1 VSAESGL
8 ALARQALDRAAEHGA
23 TAADA
28 VLVHSETHEV
38 CVRGEQTD
46 SVQRARERCLGLR
59 VFVSGEGG
67 LRQACFS
74 TSDLSEASVLRLA
87 EGAVAAARASAPD
100 AQAGLPGAGY
110 ARELPDLALCAEA
123 DREVSTEQRI
133 EMARQAERA
142 ARGADPRIVNSE
154 GSSLFSRFGHFH
166 YANSDGF
173 AGSYPSAFHALD
185 SRPIAAENGAQ
196 QTDFWRSVAR
206 RSGELQAPE
215 EVGRRAAQR
224 AVARLG
230 ARRIPTCRAPVIF
243 DALCAR
249 SLLAN
254 LAAALSGEAVCR
266 QSSFLAGKLGE
277 RIACQALHIT
287 DDGRRTGG
295 LGSRPFD
302 GEGLPTRRTKL
313 VEGGRLRS
321 FLLDSYSARRLGL
334 ESTGNALRGASGGPQ
349 VAPTNLWI
357 EPGAGDVE
365 DLVRSTERGLL
376 VTGLFG
382 QGFNPVSGDFS
393 RGASGYWIEGGER
406 AHPVEEITVAG
417 NLGEMLCAVD
427 AVGGDLL
434 WLGPVA
440 APSLRVASL
449 AVAGS

>member
-1 VSAESGL
+1 MSAESGL
-8 ALARQALDRAAEHGA
+8 ALAQRALERAAERGA
-23 TAADA
+23 AAADA

-46 SVQRARERCLGLR
+46 SVQRARQRSLGLR
-59 VFVSGEGG
+59 VFAASQGG
-67 LRQACFS
+67 LQQACVS
-74 TSDLSEASVLRLA
+74 TSDLSESSVLRLA
-87 EGAVAAARASAPD
+87 EDAVAAARASAPD
-100 AQAGLPGAGY
+100 PLAGLPGAGY
-110 ARELPDLALCAEA
+110 ARELPDLALCAES
-123 DREVSTEQRI
+123 DREISAGQRI
-133 EMARQAERA
+133 EMARQTERA

-154 GSSLFSRFGHFH
+154 GSSLLSRFGHYH

-173 AGSYPSAFHALD
+173 AGSYPSALHALD

-224 AVARLG
+224 ALARLG

-243 DALCAR
+243 DALSAR
-249 SLLAN
+249 SLLTN
-254 LAAALSGEAVCR
+254 LVAALSGDAICR
-266 QSSFLAGKLGE
+266 QSSFLAEKLGE
-277 RIACQALHIT
+277 TIACESLHIC
-287 DDGRRTGG
+287 DDGRRAGG

-302 GEGLPTRRTKL
+302 GEGLPTRRTQL
-313 VEGGRLRS
+313 VKAGRLQS
-321 FLLDSYSARRLGL
+321 FLLDSYSARKLGL
-334 ESTGNALRGASGGPQ
+334 ESTGNALRGASGGTG

-357 EPGAGDVE
+357 APGAGDLE
-365 DLVRSTERGLL
+365 DLVRSTQRGLL

-393 RGASGYWIEGGER
+393 RGASGHWIEGGER

-434 WLGPVA
+434 WQGPVA

-449 AVAGS
+449 AVAGA

>member
-1 VSAESGL
+1 MSGL
-8 ALARQALDRAAEHGA
+8 ALARRALERAAERGA
-23 TAADA
+23 ASADA
-28 VLVHSETHEV
+28 VLVQSETHEV

-46 SVQRARERCLGLR
+46 SVQRARQRCLGLR
-59 VFVSGEGG
+59 VFVASQGG
-67 LRQACFS
+67 LQQACAS
-74 TSDLSEASVLRLA
+74 TSDLSEASVLQLA

-100 AQAGLPGAGY
+100 PLAGLPGANY
-110 ARELPDLALCAEA
+110 ARELPDLALCEAA
-123 DREVSTEQRI
+123 DRGMTAGQRI

-154 GSSLFSRFGHFH
+154 GSSLRSRFGHFH
-166 YANSDGF
+166 YANTDGF
-173 AGSYPSAFHALD
+173 AGSYQSAFHALD

-206 RSGELQAPE
+206 RSDELQAPE

-224 AVARLG
+224 ALARLG
-230 ARRIPTCRAPVIF
+230 ARRIPTCRVPVIF
-243 DALCAR
+243 DPLCAR

-254 LAAALSGEAVCR
+254 LAAALSGDAVCR
-266 QSSFLAGKLGE
+266 QGSFLAGKLGE
-277 RIACQALHIT
+277 TIACDALHIT
-287 DDGRRTGG
+287 DDGRRAGG

-302 GEGLPTRRTKL
+302 GEGLPTRQTRL
-313 VEGGRLRS
+313 VEAGRLQS
-321 FLLDSYSARRLGL
+321 FLLDSYSARKLGL
-334 ESTGNALRGASGGPQ
+334 QSTGNALRGPSAGPE

-357 EPGAGDVE
+357 EPGTGDLE
-365 DLVRSTERGLL
+365 DLVRGTERGLL

-393 RGASGYWIEGGER
+393 RGASGHWIEGGER
-406 AHPVEEITVAG
+406 SHPVEEITVAG

-434 WLGPVA
+434 WLGPIA

-449 AVAGS
+449 AVAGA